1 MQTNSIQHDRKD
13 CAPAC
18 LQAVC
23 RHYGL
28 HRTLNSL
35 RLLCFASK
43 EGASLYGLS
52 QAAEQMGF
60 RATGVKVSLEQLISE
75 SPLPCIVHWN
85 QRHFVVVM
93 PGGKRRIRVFDP
105 AFGEVRYKKDE
116 FLRGWAL
123 PGEQAGVALLM
134 EPTPELHT
142 NNSDEKERKFGM
154 KNLVSYFKPY
164 RKFISQ
170 LIFGILLGTL
180 LQLVVPFL
188 TQTIVENGIHQRNAN
203 LISIILL
210 AQLFLFFSQL
220 CVEFVR
226 NRILLHVNS
235 RAGISLISD
244 FIHELIRLPMSFFDT
259 RHLGDI
265 IQRIGDQK
273 RIEYFLTHTFVSA
286 LYFALNVLVFGTV
299 LMLYSAQIFL
309 VFIAGF
315 VLSSLWIWLYMK
327 KRKVLDFKRFSCY
340 SETHSKIVQLATG
353 MADIKLANAEQQKR
367 WEWESIQAKLFNIN
381 VDGLSIDQYQRSGA
395 VLINQLKN
403 LVIIFMVAMAVM
415 NGSMSLGMMMAVMFI
430 LGQLN
435 SPLQQIVTMARSYQ
449 EAKLSLSRLGE
460 VLKDSQTED
469 QAKSL
474 PFLPVDKTIRFRN
487 VNFAYNA
494 GDKEYVLK
502 NINLTIPAGKVTA
515 IVGPSGCGK
524 TTLLKLML
532 GFYDPQEGSIDAGG
546 VGLHTLDKKL
556 WRDRCGAVL
565 QNGYIFTDTVL
576 NNITMNEDDPD
587 LQRMV
592 KAADMA
598 NIRSFI
604 EELPRNYYT
613 VIGQN
618 GRNLSQGQ
626 MQRIL
631 IARAM
636 YKNPDFLLLDEATNA
651 LDACNER
658 SILKNFNEFIKQ
670 RTVVVITHRLSTIR
684 QADKIVVMDHGEI
697 IEEGTHNELMTLG
710 SSYCK
715 LVSNQMEID
724 YETQLS

>member
-1 MQTNSIQHDRKD
+1 MKIKSLQHDRKD

-28 HRTLNSL
+28 RRTLNSL
-35 RLLCFASK
+35 RPLCLSSK
-43 EGASLYGLS
+43 EGASLFGLS
-52 QAAEQMGF
+52 RAAEQLAF
-60 RATGVKVSLEQLISE
+60 RATGVRVGYEQLTLD
-75 SPLPCIVHWN
+75 SPLPCIVHWE

-93 PGGKRRIRVFDP
+93 KTGRRRVTVFDP
-105 AFGEVRYKKDE
+105 AFGEIRYKKDE

-123 PGEQAGVALLM
+123 PGEQMGIALLL
-134 EPTPELHT
+134 EPTPELHS
-142 NNSDEKERKFGM
+142 NNTDEEGRKFGM
-154 KNLVSYFKPY
+154 KNLLPYFKPY

-170 LIFGILLGTL
+170 LLVGVLLGTL
-180 LQLVVPFL
+180 LQLFVPFL
-188 TQTIVENGIHQRNAN
+188 TQTIVDMGIHQQSTN
-203 LISIILL
+203 LITIILL
-210 AQLFLFFSQL
+210 AQLFLFISQL
-220 CVEFVR
+220 SVEFVR

-235 RAGISLISD
+235 RVNISVISD
-244 FIHELIRLPMSFFDT
+244 FIRDLVRLPMSFFDT

-273 RIEYFLTHTFVSA
+273 RIEYFMTNTFVSA

-299 LMLYSAQIFL
+299 LALYSTKIFL
-309 VFIAGF
+309 VFIIGV
-315 VLSSLWIWLYMK
+315 VLSTAWVLVYMK
-327 KRKVLDFKRFSCY
+327 KRKVLDFKRFGCY

-403 LVIIFMVAMAVM
+403 LLIIFIVAMAVM
-415 NGSMSLGMMMAVMFI
+415 DGSMSLGMMMAVIFI

-435 SPLQQIVTMARSYQ
+435 SPIQQLVTMARSYQ

-460 VLKDSQTED
+460 VLEDSIAED
-469 QAKSL
+469 KADTL
-474 PFLPVDKTIRFRN
+474 AFLPDERSIRFRD
-487 VNFAYNA
+487 VCFGYDA
-494 GDKEYVLK
+494 DEKEYILK
-502 NINLTIPAGKVTA
+502 NINLSILQGKVTA

-524 TTLLKLML
+524 TTLMNLLL
-532 GFYDPQEGSIDAGG
+532 GFYNPQEGSIDVGG
-546 VGLHTLDKKL
+546 LGLHTIDLTL
-556 WRDRCGAVL
+556 WRNNCGAVL
-565 QNGYIFTDTVL
+565 QNGYIFTDTIL
-576 NNITMNEDDPD
+576 NNITMNEEEPD

-592 KAADMA
+592 HAAQMA
-598 NIRSFI
+598 NINSFI
-604 EELPRNYYT
+604 EELPRNYHT

-618 GRNLSQGQ
+618 GRSLSQGQ
-626 MQRIL
+626 KQRIL

-651 LDACNER
+651 LDAHNER
-658 SILKNFNEFIKQ
+658 SILKNLNDFIKQ
-670 RTVVVITHRLSTIR
+670 RTVVVIAHRLSTIR
-684 QADKIVVMDHGEI
+684 QADKIVVMDNGRV
-697 IEEGTHNELMTLG
+697 IEEGTHDELLARG
-710 SSYCK
+710 GSYCK

-724 YETQLS
+724 YESQLS